1 MSNPA
6 PKTQSQKRAE
16 AAVEDFRRGLGP
28 FVVAADTTRMPMLF
42 TDARV
47 AGDPIIF
54 TNDSLL
60 RLTGYTREQLLSR
73 PFGDLLADDEARTMV
88 AASFHDDPH
97 DSLDLRC
104 RSRTGE
110 RFWAEVF
117 ISPVRDGAGAVVQH
131 FVSVFDLSR
140 HIAQQEEL
148 RCLLDELNHRT
159 QNTLATVQALAMQT
173 FRGCPD
179 KALVQAFQGR
189 ILALSKAH
197 ALLARGHWKAVDL
210 GEVVDQILRPFG
222 AGRNGPVHVSG
233 EAIALQP
240 KTALTLAVVLHE
252 LALNA
257 TRHGALSAGGAGRV
271 DLGWTL
277 TLAGSERR
285 MRLHWRERGGPAVA
299 QPSYKG
305 FGARLFDR
313 DLAQELGGEVE
324 LKYAPGGLSC
334 DIVMPAPVTLS

>member
-6 PKTQSQKRAE
+6 PKTQMQKRAE

-28 FVVAADTTRMPMLF
+28 FVVAADTTRMPMVF

-47 AGDPIIF
+47 SGNPIVF
-54 TNDSLL
+54 ANDSLL
-60 RLTGYTREQLLSR
+60 RLTGCTRDQLLGR
-73 PFGDLLADDEARTMV
+73 PFGDLLADDEAREMV
-88 AASFHDDPH
+88 ASAFRDDPQ
-97 DSLDLRC
+97 DSLDVRC
-104 RSRTGE
+104 RSRVGE

-117 ISPVRDGAGAVVQH
+117 ISPVRDEAGAVIQH
-131 FVSVFDLSR
+131 FASLFDLSR

-210 GEVVDQILRPFG
+210 EDVVNQILRPFG
-222 AGRNGPVHVSG
+222 AEKGGPIHVTG
-233 EAIALQP
+233 QAIALQP

-257 TRHGALSAGGAGRV
+257 TRHGALSVAGAGRV
-271 DLGWTL
+271 ELDWSL
-277 TLAGSERR
+277 TLNGDERQ
-285 MRLHWRERGGPAVA
+285 MRLRWREQGGPTVA
-299 QPSYKG
+299 QPRYKG
-305 FGARLFDR
+305 FGSRLFDH
-313 DLAQELGGEVE
+313 DLARELGGQVE
-324 LKYAPGGLSC
+324 TNFAPSGLNFTIS
-334 DIVMPAPVTLS
+334 MPAPVARS